1 MINKYLLCIG
11 LLFISFNL
19 GAQKII
25 SGFVKDHLTGEA
37 LIGAY
42 VIDHETK
49 QGTSTNQSGYF
60 SIGTKNGIIEVSYVG
75 YTSSLLLFPLISDTV
90 VTISLTGG
98 KELETINVYARN
110 TTRLNMATLRQSEL
124 QSIPSLGGKPDVM
137 KSLQLL
143 PGIQGQQEASSQ
155 INVRGGNPGENLY
168 LFDGVPVIYVN
179 HLGGFLSVFNPDM
192 INQIEIYKG
201 SFPAKYGGKLSSI
214 LNITQREGDLSG
226 LKGSVS
232 VGVTDASFSVEGPL
246 LDKKASF
253 LVTGRKTLIDA
264 LFYAGTKLSDG
275 NNTKMWYGFHDLNAK
290 FSWRTD
296 QKNSIYFNLYQGD
309 DYLHFK
315 TKKEQKTDYLGHI
328 ANTWGNW
335 LLSARWNCLINS
347 KLSVG
352 NIVSFTRYRL
362 NYRYRYDNNDTQ
374 KSDNK
379 AVIDAKMNEKTDI
392 SYFSSITDWSIRS
405 NWNYQHNNF
414 ISFQFGGSTSL
425 LGHSPNSIYNRVAD
439 SLTVLDR
446 TRSLESALYLA
457 GHFKIARF
465 LELEVG
471 ARMVHYQISDFAS
484 VSVEPHID
492 LNINILTNHVVN
504 ANYQIVTQNNH
515 LLFTAGN
522 IFNNEIWVPAN
533 ALLPPST
540 STQYSL
546 GWKANWFN
554 GGLESEIS
562 LYRKEL
568 ENLSTYKEGYANL
581 LGDVNW
587 QSKIETEGI
596 GHSEGIE
603 FCLRKPIGPW
613 TGLISYSYS
622 KSTRQYSGI
631 NYGKMYRYEY
641 DRPHTF
647 AIHIGKEI
655 NSKLTANVTWIYE
668 TGLPYTPVL
677 GKQMMPQYYYSEN
690 LTYIEAF
697 IYGERN
703 SQRMSD
709 YHRLDV
715 GLKYKTINKKKR
727 RVEWDFSVYNV
738 YNRKN
743 AYFYYYD
750 VIEKNRSES
759 ELPKN
764 QYHPLK
770 LFQAS
775 FFPIIPSVSY
785 RVYFE

>member
-1 MINKYLLCIG
+1 MINKYILCIG
-11 LLFISFNL
+11 LLFFSFNL
-19 GAQKII
+19 GAQIII
-25 SGFVKDHLTGEA
+25 SGFVKDHITGEA

-42 VIDHETK
+42 VVDYDTK

-60 SIGTKNGIIEVSYVG
+60 SIGSKRGAFEVSYVG
-75 YTSSLLLFPLISDTV
+75 YTSRLFSFPSISDTV
-90 VTISLTGG
+90 VTILLQGG
-98 KELETINVYARN
+98 KELETINVYARYSN
-110 TTRLNMATLRQSEL
+110 RLNTATLSQSEL
-124 QSIPSLGGKPDVM
+124 QSTPSLGGKPDVM

-168 LFDGVPVIYVN
+168 LFDGVPVIYVS

-214 LNITQREGDLSG
+214 LNITQREGNLSG

-232 VGVTDASFSVEGPL
+232 AGATDASFSVEGPL
-246 LDKKASF
+246 LNKKASF
-253 LVTGRKTLIDA
+253 IVTGRKTLVDA

-275 NNTKMWYGFHDLNAK
+275 NNTKVWYGFYDLNAK

-296 QKNSIYFNLYQGD
+296 QKNSLYFNLYQGD

-315 TKKEQKTDYLGHI
+315 TKKEQKTDAVGHI

-335 LLSARWNCLINS
+335 LISARWNCLINS

-362 NYRYRYDNNDTQ
+362 NYRYRYDNNGIQNHDNNAGNDT
-374 KSDNK
+374 
-379 AVIDAKMNEKTDI
+379 KMNEKIDI
-392 SYFSSITDWSIRS
+392 SFCSSIADWSIRS

-465 LELEVG
+465 LELETG
-471 ARMVHYQISDFAS
+471 ARMIHYQISDYTS
-484 VSVEPHID
+484 ISVEPRID
-492 LNINILTNHVVN
+492 LNILPLSNHIINI
-504 ANYQIVTQNNH
+504 NYQIVTQNNH

-533 ALLPPST
+533 SKIPTST
-540 STQYSL
+540 SKQYSL
-546 GWKANWFN
+546 GWKAYWCNRVF
-554 GGLESEIS
+554 ESEIS
-562 LYRKEL
+562 LYHKAL
-568 ENLSTYKEGYANL
+568 KDLSTYKEGYASL
-581 LGDVNW
+581 LGDTHW
-587 QSKIETEGI
+587 QSKIETDGI
-596 GHSEGIE
+596 GQSVGIE
-603 FCLRKPIGPW
+603 LSFRKPIGPW

-631 NYGKMYRYEY
+631 NSGKMYRYEY

-655 NSKLTANVTWIYE
+655 NTKLIAKVTWIYE

-690 LTYIEAF
+690 LTYTEAL

-715 GLKYKTINKKKR
+715 GLKYKTISKKKR

-743 AYFYYYD
+743 ANFYYYD

-759 ELPKN
+759 ELPRN
-764 QYHPLK
+764 QYHPIK